1 MRESV
6 RRTRFDVRVA
16 DWNRDAEALRD
27 VRREV
32 FVVEQRVPESLEWD
46 GVDPQCAHALAVDAE
61 GHAIGCGRLLPDGH
75 IGRMAVRAPWRGRG
89 VGRAILDLLIGLARA
104 RGDAR
109 VVLNA
114 QTQAMPFYA
123 RAGFEA
129 IGPEFEEAG
138 IPHREMALALR

>member
-1 MRESV
+1 MDEPAGRP
-6 RRTRFDVRVA
+6 RFGVRVA
-16 DWNRDAEALRD
+16 DWSREAVALRE

-46 GVDPQCAHALAVDAE
+46 GLDPQCVHALAIDAA
-61 GHAIGCGRLLPDGH
+61 GQAIGCGRLLPDGH
-75 IGRMAVRAPWRGRG
+75 IGRMAVRVPWRSCG

-123 RAGFEA
+123 RAGFVA
-129 IGPEFEEAG
+129 SGPEFEEAG
-138 IPHREMALALR
+138 IPHREMALPLR